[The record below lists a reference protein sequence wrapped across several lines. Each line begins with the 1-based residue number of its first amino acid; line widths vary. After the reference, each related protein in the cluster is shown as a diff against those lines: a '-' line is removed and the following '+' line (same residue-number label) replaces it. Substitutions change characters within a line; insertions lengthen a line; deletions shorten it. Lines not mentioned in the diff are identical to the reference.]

1 MAVLGTFQVPP
12 ILAEKTINIV
22 QNHISN
28 MTPLTT
34 NDLSNEMGKSHRVQ
48 NKSIYKESLQRT
60 VVKPRSVSCTGQNQK
75 AESPVKVESNPFRNI
90 NYDVSKDKVII
101 LHPPVHDFHP
111 SKYSCSINE
120 VETQQSGFAVKK
132 SMKSMPPL
140 PKKPTSK
147 LTS

>member
-28 MTPLTT
+28 MNPLPTK
-34 NDLSNEMGKSHRVQ
+34 DFSNEMSKSRRVQ

-60 VVKPRSVSCTGQNQK
+60 VAKPRSVSCTGLNQK
-75 AESPVKVESNPFRNI
+75 TDSPVKVENNPFRNI
-90 NYDVSKDKVII
+90 NFDVSKDKVII
-101 LHPPVHDFHP
+101 LHPPVQDFHP
-111 SKYSCSINE
+111 SKYSCSLNE
-120 VETQQSGFAVKK
+120 VETQQGQNVNR

-140 PKKPTSK
+140 PKKPTSN